1 MSWFLAVLRQYATFK
16 GRARRK
22 EYWMFVLVYVA
33 LYVALILVDG
43 LTGTF
48 DMGTERGLLGSLF
61 LLGTLVPSLAVA
73 VRRLHDT
80 DRSGWWLLFGLIP
93 LVGQAVLLYCLIQEG
108 DEGRNDYGLD
118 PKAAP
123 GQGA

>member
-22 EYWMFVLVYVA
+22 EYWMFVLCYVA
-33 LYVALILVDG
+33 LYLALIIVDG

-48 DMGTERGLLGSLF
+48 DMGTERGLLSGLF
-61 LLGTLVPSLAVA
+61 LVATLLPSVAVA

-80 DRSGWWLLFGLIP
+80 DRSGWWLLLSLVPI
-93 LVGQAVLLYCLIQEG
+93 VGQIGLLYFLIQEG
-108 DEGRNDYGLD
+108 DEGGNEYGPD
-118 PKAAP
+118 PRSVP
-123 GQGA
+123 EP

>member
-33 LYVALILVDG
+33 LYLALIVVDG

-48 DMGTERGLLGSLF
+48 DMGTERGLLSGLF
-61 LLGTLVPSLAVA
+61 LVGTLLPSLAVA

-80 DRSGWWLLFGLIP
+80 DRSGWWLLMSLIP
-93 LVGQAVLLYCLIQEG
+93 IVGQIVLLYCLIQEG
-108 DEGRNDYGLD
+108 DEGGNEYGRD
-118 PKAAP
+118 PRAAP
-123 GQGA
+123 GP